1 MCLCLALVIKN
12 SVLKLKVNPVGQL
25 LCIMMEGR
33 GNCPRQSN
41 TLNPELRSD
50 MNLEFMFDMLS
61 IYNCLNGTKMWFI
74 AVNLDQ
80 RVTSAREG

>member
-1 MCLCLALVIKN
+1 MCLCLALVIKY

-25 LCIMMEGR
+25 LCIMME